1 MLIQPEAT
9 KKGDMDAFG
18 SFFRSHYGRLLAYCQ
33 LFVKDQMLAEDLVQE
48 TFIHFWEKRSSLDSD
63 RQMESLLFIS
73 LRNRC
78 FNFLR
83 DQNTTSKKLKEYKER
98 TQTLQYISQ
107 IDYLNEEGATL
118 EEQLIH
124 ELDAAVDQLPMRC
137 RDVFRLAKL
146 EGFKNREVAE
156 KLGISVKAVE
166 RQLSIAKSKIEAH
179 MKRNHSFQL
188 LFFLFF

>member
-1 MLIQPEAT
+1 MLIQPEAI

-48 TFIHFWEKRSSLDSD
+48 TFIHFWEKRSSLDSG

-83 DQNTTSKKLKEYKER
+83 DQNTTSKKLKEYKESTR
-98 TQTLQYISQ
+98 TLQSISQ

-118 EEQLIH
+118 EEQLIQ
-124 ELDAAVDQLPMRC
+124 ELDAAIDHLPLRC

-146 EGFKNREVAE
+146 EGLKNREVAE

-166 RQLSIAKSKIEAH
+166 RQLSIAKCKIETH